1 MTCLAIA
8 DGAGSRPLS
17 GQGAELAVSRAVL
30 IASAYSGRAA
40 AVDLAA
46 WLQLVFRDVREQI
59 GELAAAAGRDVGDY
73 ATTLGVAILTCDLV
87 CIGQVGD
94 TIAVVG
100 SGDQFRTLAPA
111 QHGEYVNETTFVTD
125 DGAMERLRV
134 TVEPIAAIDAVF
146 LSTDGLRFKI
156 LADLSTAAPFAPF
169 FEDLAVY
176 TRSAGASAEEIQ
188 RFLTGL
194 DDQSG
199 DDKSLIAAVRAQ
211 PETAPGK
218 AAAAPHAEAEQ
229 MKEPETVNAP
239 GDPEPSPA
247 PELT

>member
-1 MTCLAIA
+1 M
-8 DGAGSRPLS
+8 
-17 GQGAELAVSRAVL
+17 
-30 IASAYSGRAA
+30 
-40 AVDLAA
+40 
-46 WLQLVFRDVREQI
+46 
-59 GELAAAAGRDVGDY
+59 
-73 ATTLGVAILTCDLV
+73 
-87 CIGQVGD
+87 
-94 TIAVVG
+94 
-100 SGDQFRTLAPA
+100 
-111 QHGEYVNETTFVTD
+111 
-125 DGAMERLRV
+125 
-134 TVEPIAAIDAVF
+134 F

>member
-100 SGDQFRTLAPA
+100 SGDQFRTLAP
-111 QHGEYVNETTFVTD
+111 
-125 DGAMERLRV
+125 
-134 TVEPIAAIDAVF
+134 
-146 LSTDGLRFKI
+146 LSTGNTLTRRHLSPTTAQWNGYGLPLSQSPRSMPCSFPPTVCASRF
-156 LADLSTAAPFAPF
+156 
-169 FEDLAVY
+169 
-176 TRSAGASAEEIQ
+176 
-188 RFLTGL
+188 
-194 DDQSG
+194 
-199 DDKSLIAAVRAQ
+199 
-211 PETAPGK
+211 
-218 AAAAPHAEAEQ
+218 
-229 MKEPETVNAP
+229 
-239 GDPEPSPA
+239 SP
-247 PELT
+247 T